1 MNPAIALIVAI
12 IGGGTGLGGLFVT
25 LIKTLGSSS
34 NKSAELRQALNLQI
48 DERVKVQLK
57 EAWDRI
63 DALEDQIKDLQ
74 DSETKT
80 KRENNQIK
88 VAVKRYFRDL
98 VDWNRNG
105 RKGTMPL
112 PSQADLDLLELDPN
126 ERSLS
131 RAEIQS
137 LQKDGV

>member
-1 MNPAIALIVAI
+1 LNPAIALIVAI